1 MTVMEQRGAYR
12 PTPPPA
18 WQPRTDPA
26 PLLPDAEPYRVLGTD
41 AAAQADPELLRRLY
55 AQLVR
60 GRRYNVQATALT
72 KQGRLAVYPSST
84 GQEACEVAAAL
95 ALQERD
101 WLFPSY
107 RDTLAVVARGVDPV
121 EALTLLRGDWHTGY
135 DPYEHRVAPLST
147 PLATQLPHAVGLA
160 HAARLKG
167 DDVVALAM
175 VGDGGTSEG
184 DFHEALNFAAVW
196 QAPVVFLV
204 QNNGFAISV
213 PLAKQT
219 AAPSLAHKAVGYGMP
234 GRLVDGNDAAAVHEV
249 LTDAVRHAREGG
261 GPTLV
266 EAVTYRIEAHTNAD
280 DATRYRGDA
289 EVETWREHDPIQLLE
304 RELTTRGLLDEDAK
318 QSARDAAEAMAS
330 DLRARMNQD
339 AVLDPMDLFAHV
351 YAEPTPNCGNSATC
365 CGRSSRPST
374 PTRRARTDDH
384 RRPQARHHGAGP
396 HPRAPGRDGRRP
408 DRARPGRGRGHPR
421 RRLPGHRRP
430 RRGVRRGPLHGH
442 PARRGGHPRHCR
454 RHGDVRTA
462 AGRGDA
468 VRRLRLPGVRA
479 AHQPCRPDAQP
490 HPRPYAPADHRPG
503 ALRRR
508 HRRRRA
514 PQRLLRGVLHGDP
527 GPPCRHAR
535 HGRRRLRSAAR
546 RHRLRRPGRR
556 PRTQASVLVQG
567 LLEPGGTAECR
578 TDRPRGGAALGP
590 ERHADHLRSFGPGL
604 PRSRRSGARRG
615 VGPRGRRPALA
626 GPLRRRDG
634 LRLGAADRP
643 RGRRARVGLLRRP
656 GRRDRGP
663 RLERCF
669 HHLEAPV
676 LRVAGF
682 DIPYPPPMLERHH
695 LPGVD
700 RILDA
705 VARLQWE
712 ADN

>member
-1 MTVMEQRGAYR
+1 MTVMEQRGTYR

-95 ALQERD
+95 VLQEQD

-135 DPYEHRVAPLST
+135 DPYEHHVAPLCT

-234 GRLVDGNDAAAVHEV
+234 GRLVDGNDAVAVHEV
-249 LTDAVRHAREGG
+249 LADAVRRAREGG

-289 EVETWREHDPIQLLE
+289 EVETWREHDPIRLLE
-304 RELTTRGLLDEDAK
+304 RELTVRGLLDEHTQ
-318 QSARDAAEAMAS
+318 QSTRDAAEAMAA

-339 AVLDPMDLFAHV
+339 PVLDPMDLFAHV
-351 YAEPTPNCGNSATC
+351 YAEDTPQL
-365 CGRSSRPST
+365 REQ
-374 PTRRARTDDH
+374 RALL
-384 RRPQARHHGAGP
+384 QA
-396 HPRAPGRDGRRP
+396 
-408 DRARPGRGRGHPR
+408 
-421 RRLPGHRRP
+421 
-430 RRGVRRGPLHGH
+430 
-442 PARRGGHPRHCR
+442 
-454 RHGDVRTA
+454 
-462 AGRGDA
+462 
-468 VRRLRLPGVRA
+468 
-479 AHQPCRPDAQP
+479 
-490 HPRPYAPADHRPG
+490 
-503 ALRRR
+503 
-508 HRRRRA
+508 
-514 PQRLLRGVLHGDP
+514 
-527 GPPCRHAR
+527 
-535 HGRRRLRSAAR
+535 
-546 RHRLRRPGRR
+546 
-556 PRTQASVLVQG
+556 
-567 LLEPGGTAECR
+567 E
-578 TDRPRGGAALGP
+578 
-590 ERHADHLRSFGPGL
+590 
-604 PRSRRSGARRG
+604 
-615 VGPRGRRPALA
+615 
-626 GPLRRRDG
+626 
-634 LRLGAADRP
+634 
-643 RGRRARVGLLRRP
+643 
-656 GRRDRGP
+656 
-663 RLERCF
+663 
-669 HHLEAPV
+669 LEAEQEGAH
-676 LRVAGF
+676 R
-682 DIPYPPPMLERHH
+682 
-695 LPGVD
+695 
-700 RILDA
+700 
-705 VARLQWE
+705 
-712 ADN
+712 